1 MLRTLLRL
9 TLAALVRLILRPRVR
24 GLENLP
30 PGPFIIASNHL
41 SFFDSLFIPILT
53 PRRVHFVGKQGW
65 LEMPGLKGKAQALFF
80 RSIDMI
86 SIDKSSGAGVTSG
99 LTGALDIL
107 KRGDVV
113 GIHVEGGR
121 SPDGRLYK
129 GNAGVA
135 WLALAGGFPVVPC
148 GLIGTDKVHP
158 VGSKRLH
165 VARFTVNFG
174 APLTF
179 EEDHGRQADRRVRRT
194 VTDRI
199 TQAIAAQS
207 GQEYADIYLSTVR
220 ERMKQNSGA

>member
-1 MLRTLLRL
+1 MLRKLLRL
-9 TLAALVRLILRPRVR
+9 VLAALVRLILRPQVR

-30 PGPFIIASNHL
+30 AGPFIIASNHL

-65 LEMPGLKGKAQALFF
+65 LEMPGLKGKLQAFFF

-86 SIDKSSGAGVTSG
+86 SVDKNSGTGVTSG
-99 LTGALDIL
+99 LSGALDIL
-107 KRGDVV
+107 NRGQVV

-129 GNAGVA
+129 GNSGVA

-148 GLIGTDKVHP
+148 GLIGTEKVHP

-165 VARFTVNFG
+165 VARFSVSFG
-174 APLTF
+174 APLSF
-179 EEDHGRQADRRVRRT
+179 AEDHGRQSNRHVRRT
-194 VTDRI
+194 VTDEI

-207 GQEYADIYLSTVR
+207 GQEYANIYLSTVR